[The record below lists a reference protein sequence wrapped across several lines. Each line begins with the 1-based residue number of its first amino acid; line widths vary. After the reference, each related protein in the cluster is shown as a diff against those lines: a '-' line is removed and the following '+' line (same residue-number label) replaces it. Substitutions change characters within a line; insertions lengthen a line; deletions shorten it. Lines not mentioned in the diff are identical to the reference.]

1 MIDTKLMKGNW
12 LDFSSRDYSAIN
24 KYVYAGVSMCV
35 YVCVGECILMGCGVH
50 FAVLCPSERQRVN
63 ENLCTKFN

>member
-1 MIDTKLMKGNW
+1 MKR
-12 LDFSSRDYSAIN
+12 LDFSSREYSAIN
-24 KYVYAGVSMCV
+24 KYTHVYAGVCESV
-35 YVCVGECILMGCGVH
+35 CILMGCGVH

>member
-1 MIDTKLMKGNW
+1 M
-12 LDFSSRDYSAIN
+12 R
-24 KYVYAGVSMCV
+24 
-35 YVCVGECILMGCGVH
+35 VCVCDGVCILMGCGVH